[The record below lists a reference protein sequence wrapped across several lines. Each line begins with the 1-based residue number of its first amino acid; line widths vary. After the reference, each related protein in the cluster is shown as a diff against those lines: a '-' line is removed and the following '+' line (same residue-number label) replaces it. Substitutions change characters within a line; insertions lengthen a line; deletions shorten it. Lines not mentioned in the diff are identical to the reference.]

1 MVRLQPARG
10 GGAAGRR
17 GPFLGLSRRQIL
29 VADRRSDRVHR
40 AQSVRLPA
48 AASALRLGDAGRA
61 RPACLAVGPPS
72 LYRIASATA
81 YLVALSVALEGMLAE
96 AIVMALV
103 ALGCKLLYLD
113 WMVRFYNRTV
123 VSQ

>member
-1 MVRLQPARG
+1 M
-10 GGAAGRR
+10 AAV
-17 GPFLGLSRRQIL
+17 LL
-29 VADRRSDRVHR
+29 VAAVHSWAYLGVKSLLPIGALIGFIALNPFVFLPPPRRSAWATR
-40 AQSVRLPA
+40 AVLGQRAWRSVRRWDL
-48 AASALRLGDAGRA
+48 
-61 RPACLAVGPPS
+61 PS

-113 WMVRFYNRTV
+113 WMARFYNRTV